1 MSRPTENEK
10 TLTQPK
16 SPITTAGTKM
26 AIEENY
32 ALNVKFLFLIQMKPN
47 DVRSLHILDSPA
59 KAASQAL
66 QGLKQ
71 QLQQQHNELQ
81 RQRQSQERASS
92 ELGFYGN
99 QQQVTS
105 FVNKL
110 VEELL

>member
-1 MSRPTENEK
+1 
-10 TLTQPK
+10 
-16 SPITTAGTKM
+16 
-26 AIEENY
+26 
-32 ALNVKFLFLIQMKPN
+32 MKPN

-110 VEELL
+110 VEELLQLNDNIDDTI

>member
-1 MSRPTENEK
+1 MSRSTENEK
-10 TLTQPK
+10 TLTHPK
-16 SPITTAGTKM
+16 SSITTAGTKM

-32 ALNVKFLFLIQMKPN
+32 TFNININLLIPMKLNKTKN
-47 DVRSLHILDSPA
+47 SNILDSPA

-99 QQQVTS
+99 QQQVIS
-105 FVNKL
+105 YVNKS
-110 VEELL
+110 VKER

>member
-1 MSRPTENEK
+1 MYLK
-10 TLTQPK
+10 F
-16 SPITTAGTKM
+16 
-26 AIEENY
+26 
-32 ALNVKFLFLIQMKPN
+32 ALASFYFLIQMKPN